1 MIGREGAHHRWDG
14 DRASCRA
21 RVALWGRTTR
31 NGRSLEGP
39 GYLGAVND
47 SGVQLIYRAPRKARQ
62 PWFSGGL
69 GGRNRVAF
77 GGLSAAKK

>member
-47 SGVQLIYRAPRKARQ
+47 SEVQLIYKTLQKARQ
-62 PWFSGGL
+62 PWSAGGL

>member
-1 MIGREGAHHRWDG
+1 MIGREGAHHRLDG

-21 RVALWGRTTR
+21 RVALWRRTAR
-31 NGRSLEGP
+31 SGRSLEGP

-47 SGVQLIYRAPRKARQ
+47 SGVQFIYKTPQKARQ
-62 PWFSGGL
+62 PWSSGGL
-69 GGRNRVAF
+69 GGQNRVAF